1 MPSLPPSPSAI
12 VAALLAWIDASNLRS
27 LPWRAEPRDPYGVW
41 ISEIMLQQT
50 QVATVIPY
58 VQRWLARFPTVETL
72 AAADLGDVLKAW
84 EGLGYYRRARNL
96 HKAAQVV
103 VQQHGARLPAD
114 RRSLLALPG
123 VGRYTAGAL
132 LSIAF
137 GQRAALLDGN
147 VKRVLARVYDLE
159 GEIGQSATEKELW
172 RLAEA
177 LVAAVEPRQAGPLNE
192 ALMDLGATICLPQG
206 PRCLPCPL
214 YALCL
219 ARQRGT
225 QEERPVRT
233 ARRPL
238 PHLDVTAAVLRRP
251 GQPEQFLIAQ
261 RPAEG
266 MLGGLWE
273 FPGGKRHDGES
284 LPDCL
289 RREMQEEL
297 AVEVAVGEAVA
308 VVKHAYTHFR
318 ITLYAFE
325 CQLLAGEPQPIGVA
339 DWRWTTLD
347 GLARYPFAVTDQ
359 KIIQELEK
367 PAVSRQDAR
376 RLQPERWAA

>member
-1 MPSLPPSPSAI
+1 MHSPSASALA
-12 VAALLAWIDASNLRS
+12 AALLACVDAGQLRE
-27 LPWRAEPRDPYGVW
+27 LPWRAEPRDPYAVW
-41 ISEIMLQQT
+41 VSEIMLQQT
-50 QVATVIPY
+50 QVATATPY
-58 VQRWLARFPTVETL
+58 LQRWLERFPTVEAL

-84 EGLGYYRRARNL
+84 EGLGYYSRARNL
-96 HKAAQVV
+96 HKAALIVV
-103 VQQHGARLPAD
+103 DQHGGRLPAE

-123 VGRYTAGAL
+123 IGRYTAGAI

-137 GQRAALLDGN
+137 GQAAAVLDGN
-147 VKRVLARVYDLE
+147 VKRVLARVYDVE
-159 GEIGQSATEKELW
+159 GTIGKSATEKELW
-172 RLAEA
+172 RLAEG

-192 ALMDLGATICLPQG
+192 ALMDLGATVCLPQG
-206 PRCLPCPL
+206 PRCLLCPL
-214 YALCL
+214 HAWCL

-233 ARRPL
+233 ARKPL

-261 RPAEG
+261 RPPEG

-273 FPGGKRHDGES
+273 FPGGKQHEGES

-297 AVEVAVGEAVA
+297 AVEVAVGAPVA

-318 ITLYAFE
+318 ITLHAFE

-339 DWRWTTLD
+339 DWRWVTLEE
-347 GLARYPFAVTDQ
+347 LAGYAFAVTDQ
-359 KIIQELEK
+359 KIILALKAALGPDQLPP
-367 PAVSRQDAR
+367 PARPAFAPV
-376 RLQPERWAA
+376 P